1 MKIFEMNGIVAI
13 NEHGLMK
20 VNGVDVWSLLNGLE
34 GFIEDSGKEIKLS
47 LVVEE
52 DEPTEAC
59 NEQG

>member
-1 MKIFEMNGIVAI
+1 MKIFEMNGIVTI
-13 NEHGLMK
+13 SEHGLIK
-20 VNGVDVWSLLNGLE
+20 VNGVCVWSLLNDLA
-34 GFIEDSGKEIKLS
+34 GFIEDSGKKIKLS